1 MFATTIIPASDMD
14 SKEKETK
21 CEKNS
26 RVDYSFP
33 IFEYAKQLDLPVR
46 DRYLQK
52 IAAIGID
59 PVLVEGK
66 DFKRDCLP
74 PVESTDI
81 LCYLVLETSFYTKQ
95 QFKAF

>member
-1 MFATTIIPASDMD
+1 MD

-21 CEKNS
+21 CQKNS
-26 RVDYSFP
+26 GVDYSFP
-33 IFEYAKQLDLPVR
+33 ISEYAKQLDLPVR

-66 DFKRDCLP
+66 DFKPDCLL

-81 LCYLVLETSFYTKQ
+81 LCDILFSQPVSQVVQCPGTN
-95 QFKAF
+95 